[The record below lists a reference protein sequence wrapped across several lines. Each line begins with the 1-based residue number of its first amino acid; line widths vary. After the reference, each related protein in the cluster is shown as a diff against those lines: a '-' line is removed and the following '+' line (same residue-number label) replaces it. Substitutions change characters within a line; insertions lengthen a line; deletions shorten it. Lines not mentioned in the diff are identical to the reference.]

1 VSVPQPTDDYQRS
14 TGPRSDRVRQV
25 WHARVDSRFPAIDR
39 LAHQAYGEW
48 LRWSFAVRSMADL
61 ASYRAFRRLDGA
73 WLGRRPGVEPV
84 QVRLRSLG
92 GAAVRLRPG
101 TSDALMVRETFRDC
115 VHPPPPEI
123 ASRRVRVIV
132 DLGANL
138 GITVA
143 HNARC
148 FPGAQIVAVE
158 LDPENA
164 ELARRNTAP
173 WANRITLLQGA
184 VWTDD
189 GEISFERERGNEF
202 GVRVVPQGST
212 GAATTTRA
220 LSLETIFSHVPEG
233 ARVDY
238 VKMDVEGVE
247 SRLLSG
253 PAAAWLER
261 VDAIALQ
268 VHDPYTL
275 ESCARDL
282 QALGFT
288 PRIDRRR
295 RDFIVGVRI

>member
-1 VSVPQPTDDYQRS
+1 MREPAGNDYERL
-14 TGPRSDRVRQV
+14 TGARSDRVRRA
-25 WHARVDSRFPAIDR
+25 WHVGVVRRLPAVDR
-39 LAHQAYGEW
+39 LAHQLYGEW
-48 LRWSFAVRSMADL
+48 LQWSFAVRSTADL
-61 ASYRAFRRLDGA
+61 ASYRAYRRLDGA
-73 WLGRRPGVEPV
+73 WLGRRPGPAPVE
-84 QVRLRSLG
+84 VRLRSLG

-123 ASRRVRVIV
+123 HARGPRVIV

-143 HNARC
+143 DNARRY
-148 FPGAQIVAVE
+148 PEAQIIAVE

-164 ELARRNTAP
+164 ELARRNTAS
-173 WANRITLLQGA
+173 WADRVELLQGA
-184 VWTDD
+184 VWSED

-202 GVRVVPQGST
+202 GVHVVPDGSA
-212 GAATTTRA
+212 GAAQTTRA
-220 LSLETIFSHVPEG
+220 LSMETIFGHVPDG

-247 SRLLSG
+247 ARLLSG

-275 ESCARDL
+275 EDCARDL
-282 QALGFT
+282 EALGFA